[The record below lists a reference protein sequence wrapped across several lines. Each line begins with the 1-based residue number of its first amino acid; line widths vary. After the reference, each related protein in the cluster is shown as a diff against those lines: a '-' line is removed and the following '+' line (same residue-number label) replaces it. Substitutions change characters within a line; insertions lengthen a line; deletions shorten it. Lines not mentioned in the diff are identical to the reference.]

1 MNTIEIIQESEP
13 NQPTN
18 YRAICGEKQALG
30 RSPGQ
35 ALDELEQQLT
45 ALETNTL
52 IIVQR
57 FLPDRF
63 FPQLQHHKLQ
73 QLMNKFHEGQDS
85 QQHLSNEE
93 QNELETLAEA
103 ELAAANERAIAAYQV
118 IRKKYKNALR
128 ELNG

>member
-1 MNTIEIIQESEP
+1 MMNTIEIIQESEP
-13 NQPTN
+13 NQPIT

-35 ALDELEQQLT
+35 ALDELEQQLS

-63 FPQLQHHKLQ
+63 FPQPQHQKLQ
-73 QLMNKFHEGQDS
+73 QLMNKYHESKDHQKD
-85 QQHLSNEE
+85 LSNEE

-103 ELAAANERAIAAYQV
+103 ELAAANERA
-118 IRKKYKNALR
+118 KKLLETIKHQQSSSQENI
-128 ELNG
+128 